1 MVLLNGGVVKLFL
14 NIYVYI
20 ISSAF
25 NLSHK
30 SISLQLSSD
39 KVDSELVQVLSIS
52 NYGVLSPN
60 WGIYKNVLYSKA
72 QRTLQKGEERTYEP
86 EDGEECCGKLSTGQD
101 HCTHELNT
109 AGVTCT
115 RPS

>member
-39 KVDSELVQVLSIS
+39 KVDSELVKVLSIS
-52 NYGVLSPN
+52 NYGVLRPN

-72 QRTLQKGEERTYEP
+72 QRTSQKKGKKERTSPRMGRGAVESSLL
-86 EDGEECCGKLSTGQD
+86 DRTIAHMSSTQLG
-101 HCTHELNT
+101 
-109 AGVTCT
+109 
-115 RPS
+115 